1 MPAPGHVLRKLAS
14 QAVHGQLL
22 GRRQDTSVAPARSTD
37 THFPHCPVCTRTM
50 NLTYDTAQA
59 WTGAPM
65 MFFCPDDNTVLR
77 RVRGTGDFLRMAY
90 TEDGDLV
97 PYAATTGAR

>member
-1 MPAPGHVLRKLAS
+1 MPAPSHVLRKIAA

-22 GRRQDTSVAPARSTD
+22 GRRQDTAVVPAHGTD
-37 THFPHCPVCTRTM
+37 THFPRCPECGRTM
-50 NLTYDTAQA
+50 NLTYDTARA

-77 RVRGTGDFLRMAY
+77 RVRGTRDFRRMTY
-90 TEDGDLV
+90 TVDGDLV